1 MDTIIQDERVCF
13 HPACDKTEGLEL
25 HHCLEGSYRGNKKN
39 PYGAE
44 LYGLKVYM
52 CHKHHMHLH
61 DNAEDMMKMR
71 AFAQGYAMAYYG
83 WTLEEFREKVGR
95 NFI

>member
-25 HHCLEGSYRGNKKN
+25 HHLLAGSYRN
-39 PYGAE
+39 GAE
-44 LYGLKVYM
+44 KLGLKVFL
-52 CHKHHMHLH
+52 CHDHHMKLH
-61 DNAEDMMKMR
+61 ENETDMMKMR

-83 WTLEEFREKVGR
+83 WTLDEFREKIGR